1 MLPESLAT
9 IPNIPWQSQT
19 IEQLKAERDYW
30 NSKIKSADGWGASVG
45 VDNWEWYSDAY
56 CEFLKTAKVDGLLS
70 KEELKDMED
79 YNGQ

>member
-45 VDNWEWYSDAY
+45 AAIKFRDA
-56 CEFLKTAKVDGLLS
+56 CTREIQRR
-70 KEELKDMED
+70 ELDED
-79 YNGQ
+79 VN

>member
-1 MLPESLAT
+1 MSDIT
-9 IPNIPWQSQT
+9 ITQKEYND
-19 IEQLKAERDYW
+19 LKRAKLFLEALED
-30 NSKIKSADGWGASVG
+30 SG